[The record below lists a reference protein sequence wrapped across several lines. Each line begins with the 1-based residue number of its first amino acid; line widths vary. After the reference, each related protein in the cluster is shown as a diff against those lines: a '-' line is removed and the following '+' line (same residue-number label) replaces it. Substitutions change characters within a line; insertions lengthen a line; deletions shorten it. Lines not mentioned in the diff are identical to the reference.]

1 MAKEWPN
8 MKSVGKVIRRRTYGD
23 RSTFEVCNFIMSI
36 EIDGKLFAHV
46 VRGHWGVENK
56 LHWSLDVIF
65 REDHSKYRDR
75 LGAQN
80 LSAIRKMAL
89 GLLKKDKRTKKSLK
103 RKRFHALTSP
113 EFRESILK
121 YFL

>member
-1 MAKEWPN
+1 MAKEWLN

-23 RSTFEVCNFIMSI
+23 RSTFEVCYFIMSI
-36 EIDGKLFAHV
+36 EIDVKLFAHA
-46 VRGHWGVENK
+46 VRGHWCVENK

-75 LGAQN
+75 VGAQN

-89 GLLKKDKRTKKSLK
+89 GLLKKR
-103 RKRFHALTSP
+103 
-113 EFRESILK
+113 
-121 YFL
+121 